1 MLWFP
6 SELDRLQRTLAMVS
20 HCAQSGAREFF
31 SVYCVPPCTPMPQ
44 SRSLSPP
51 CGRVLLLVIL
61 CKIYFGREV
70 GVPLSWSSLSSEK
83 LYAVGLLPVAARL
96 CPVSV
101 GAWVGDSCPSPSGV
115 VSCRFLGPGW
125 FPAVLPREKSFSHPS
140 PSHGVLSYVLGLTV
154 GSSRL
159 CFLEIRVWEGFS
171 PV

>member
-1 MLWFP
+1 MP
-6 SELDRLQRTLAMVS
+6 
-20 HCAQSGAREFF
+20 CAQGGAREFF
-31 SVYCVPPCTPMPQ
+31 SVYCVPPCTPVPQ
-44 SRSLSPP
+44 GRSLSPSLWQSTVACYSMP
-51 CGRVLLLVIL
+51 DLFWERGR
-61 CKIYFGREV
+61 

-125 FPAVLPREKSFSHPS
+125 FPIVLPREKSFSHPS
-140 PSHGVLSYVLGLTV
+140 PSHGVLSCALGLTV